1 MAEIFLDGSI
11 SYFMEDTGKMD
22 EQTKV
27 WHIPEEQKNTTSEQ
41 EMEEI
46 NGNVRVPNN
55 DRPE

>member
-1 MAEIFLDGSI
+1 
-11 SYFMEDTGKMD
+11 MEDTGKMD
-22 EQTKV
+22 EQTEV